1 MWAQFVKTREARRRS
16 AHGSLLRR
24 VCLNLVKD
32 AALNKDSHNPA
43 AIEEGAYDV
52 DWNAGTVWLGEWKLG
67 SSTHRTPS
75 GDDVRVLSTGWV
87 DIGSVSKALGVTWD
101 SALHAFERE
110 L

>member
-1 MWAQFVKTREARRRS
+1 M
-16 AHGSLLRR
+16 
-24 VCLNLVKD
+24 KD
-32 AALNKDSHNPA
+32 AALNKDSHNPV

-52 DWNAGTVWLGEWKLG
+52 DWNAGTVWLEEWKLG

-101 SALHAFERE
+101 SALHAVERE